1 MTTKLK
7 FFYSLT
13 VKDFAKNFMEIHWY
27 IFEKNVEK
35 LMENDDVEKIVHRF
49 ESLLS
54 SSELSLR
61 DLSIT
66 LKKVIFILIFTI
78 WDLRNGSGKINL
90 G

>member
-1 MTTKLK
+1 M
-7 FFYSLT
+7 
-13 VKDFAKNFMEIHWY
+13 VIHRY

-35 LMENDDVEKIVHRF
+35 LMENDDAEKIVYRF
-49 ESLLS
+49 DSLLS
-54 SSELSLR
+54 SSESSLR

>member
-1 MTTKLK
+1 M
-7 FFYSLT
+7 
-13 VKDFAKNFMEIHWY
+13 VIHRY

-35 LMENDDVEKIVHRF
+35 LMENDDAEKIVHRF
-49 ESLLS
+49 DSLLS
-54 SSELSLR
+54 SSESSLR

-90 G
+90 GRSSKLL